1 MPVYMV
7 ERDVLG
13 VTLDQLAAIRRA
25 GREMCARFEAAGRP
39 VRCLRGLF
47 LPGESRCLCLFEA
60 PDAALVQEVNDA
72 AQIPYNRIIMALDL
86 DP

>member
-1 MPVYMV
+1 MPVYVV
-7 ERDVLG
+7 ERDLPG
-13 VTLDQLAAIRRA
+13 VTLAQLAAIRRA
-25 GREMCARFEAAGRP
+25 GSDMSARFAAAGRP
-39 VRCLRGLF
+39 VRCLRGIF

-86 DP
+86 AP